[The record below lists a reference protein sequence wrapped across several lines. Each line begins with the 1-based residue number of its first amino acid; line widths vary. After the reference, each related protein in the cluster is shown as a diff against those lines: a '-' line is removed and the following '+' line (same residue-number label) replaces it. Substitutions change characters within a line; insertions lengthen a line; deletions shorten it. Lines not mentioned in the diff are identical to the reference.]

1 MCSIC
6 GGTYPLEIIKKASQK
21 MFHRGP
27 DFSGEFECDGISLAH
42 NRLSIID
49 LDKEANQPFISPM
62 YPHLVLVFNGE
73 IYNYLELK
81 EELEKEGV
89 EFKTK
94 SDTEVLLAM
103 YAKFGKDFLKY
114 LNGDFAFAIFDK
126 RDKSFFLA
134 RDRLG
139 NKPLFYSL
147 KNNKLLFASE
157 IKALL
162 EVLGV
167 EFEKEEVS
175 KWLLFSNG
183 SREKTIYKGI
193 YEFPKAHF
201 GIFKDG
207 RLKLER
213 YWELEIKQEISSMDK
228 ALEELEDLLL
238 SALSLR
244 LRSDVK
250 VAMAVSG
257 GIDSSILACFARK
270 TNKECMFFGINFQ
283 NNASGDESEFIKQL
297 AKDLD
302 VKVNFISPKPSDI
315 KRDFRDL
322 CYFQDEIFRSFSQY
336 SQFSLFKSISPFCK
350 VVLGGQGA
358 DELFGGYYHH
368 VGRYIFKNPSAFKD
382 RVKLYG
388 NEALKEYLFG
398 LKCSL
403 DRELKLQIFKE
414 DNHKNIEKLKQINM
428 PIPKMEHLLDRFNA
442 DFNYGLW
449 LDTMEYNL
457 PNLLRYEDRN
467 AMAHSLENRT
477 PFTDFRLVEFAFRLD
492 EGLKFQKG
500 YSKYILRVLLD
511 RLGLKELAWR
521 KGKIGFGVPEEK
533 IMQTLGYNYHSLFD
547 IRLEIFK
554 QLQNIHKGDSVQL

>member
-21 MFHRGP
+21 MLHRGP
-27 DFSGEFECDGISLAH
+27 DFSGEFECDGVSLAH

-81 EELEKEGV
+81 AELEKEGV

-103 YAKFGKDFLKY
+103 YAKFGTRALQK
-114 LNGDFAFAIFDK
+114 LNGDFAFVIYDK
-126 RDKSFFLA
+126 HDKSFFLA

-147 KNNKLLFASE
+147 KNNRLIFASE
-157 IKALL
+157 IKAIL
-162 EVLGV
+162 EVVGV
-167 EFEKEEVS
+167 AFCEEEVS
-175 KWLLFSNG
+175 KWLLFGNG
-183 SREKTIYKGI
+183 SGEETIYKDI

-201 GIFKDG
+201 GTFKNG
-207 RLKLER
+207 KFNTER
-213 YWELEIKQEISSMDK
+213 YWNLEIKQEINDLSLGVEE
-228 ALEELEDLLL
+228 LEELLL
-238 SALSLR
+238 SSLRLR

-257 GIDSSILACFARK
+257 GIDSSILAALVCK
-270 TNKECMFFGINFQ
+270 NNLQSEFFGICFKGIQEANEKEFMQ
-283 NNASGDESEFIKQL
+283 NLANTLKLKLEIVEASMQAIKSDF
-297 AKDLD
+297 KDL
-302 VKVNFISPKPSDI
+302 VF
-315 KRDFRDL
+315 
-322 CYFQDEIFRSFSQY
+322 FQDEIFRSFSIYMQY
-336 SQFSLFKSISPFCK
+336 VLFKNIALKDCK
-350 VVLGGQGA
+350 VVLSGQGA

-368 VGRYIFKNPSAFKD
+368 VGRYIFSTPNAFKD
-382 RVKLYG
+382 RIRVYG
-388 NEALKEYLFG
+388 NEALREYLFG

-403 DRELKLQIFKE
+403 AKEEKLQLFTE
-414 DNHKNIEKLKQINM
+414 DNQEEIAKLFNNSL
-428 PIPKMEHLLDRFNA
+428 PIPSMEHLLERFQM
-442 DFNYGLW
+442 DFDLGLW
-449 LDTMEYNL
+449 LDTLKYNL

-477 PFTDFRLVEFAFRLD
+477 PFTDYRVVEFAFKLSNS
-492 EGLKFQKG
+492 LKFQKG

-521 KGKIGFGVPEEK
+521 KGKVGFGVPERA
-533 IMQTLGYNYHSLFD
+533 IMQTLGYNYQSLFD
-547 IRLEIFK
+547 IRYIEFQILRERE
-554 QLQNIHKGDSVQL
+554 